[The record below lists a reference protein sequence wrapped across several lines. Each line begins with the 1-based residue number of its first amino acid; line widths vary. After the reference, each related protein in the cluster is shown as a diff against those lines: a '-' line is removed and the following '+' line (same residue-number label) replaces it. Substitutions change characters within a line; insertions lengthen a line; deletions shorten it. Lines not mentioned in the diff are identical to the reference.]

1 VIAPAKARFPWGL
14 TLAALCACL
23 ALTGLGVWQVKRL
36 AWKEALLAQ
45 IASLAQA
52 PALPIAAVLARSGSV
67 AFQRVHAVCQPL
79 AASRVTVYRYAVSDG
94 RIGWRLLG
102 ACRIA
107 HARFD
112 GILLDRGLVT
122 RLTGQTAPVAARYPA
137 PGDVVGVLRAPGP
150 SPWLGPAMM
159 DGGPGF
165 VAMRVADAPSILRLA
180 KLGGLSHPAPDILA
194 VESERPAPPGVAPAA
209 IPADIPNNHLVY
221 ALTWFALAA
230 ILAWF
235 YVAMLITRYRP

>member
-1 VIAPAKARFPWGL
+1 VTAQLKPGFPWGL
-14 TLAALCACL
+14 TLAALLACL

-45 IASLAQA
+45 IAGLAHA
-52 PALPIAAVLARSGSV
+52 PALPIAAVLARSDSV
-67 AFQRVHAVCQPL
+67 AFRRVHAVCQPL
-79 AASRVTVYRYAVSDG
+79 PARTITAYRYAVSEG

-102 ACRIA
+102 ACKIA
-107 HARFD
+107 QPRFD

-159 DGGPGF
+159 EGGPGF
-165 VAMRVADAPSILRLA
+165 VAMRVADAASIRRLA
-180 KLGGLSHPAPDILA
+180 RLGGLSHPAPDILA
-194 VESERPAPPGVAPAA
+194 VESERPAPPGLTPAA

-235 YVAMLITRYRP
+235 YVAMLIARYRR